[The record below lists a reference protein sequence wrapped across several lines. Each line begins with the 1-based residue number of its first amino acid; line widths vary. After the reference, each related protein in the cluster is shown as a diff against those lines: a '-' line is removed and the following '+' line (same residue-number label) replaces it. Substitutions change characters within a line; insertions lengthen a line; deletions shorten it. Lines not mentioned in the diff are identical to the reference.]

1 VTSTTTNENE
11 RGIDMKKFWTR
22 WRAKRRESTLVATA
36 RGQYERLQP
45 GSVEANRMLS
55 GDGLLITGVL
65 AAITLVVSAAR
76 RTMAQLVRDHDRA
89 INAITSLR
97 LQLTQLPDRLHIV
110 LPAGPGRPDE
120 IDSVEAPGGKSPRGG
135 GGLLRRVK
143 VRKRHGLDIFGDA
156 ITTSAAKVE
165 HDALGERIGDDAA
178 GGITRHRHHVATG
191 WHWAVRALLFFDVLA
206 LMTLT
211 LKLENVSTDL
221 SAWQEQTFDQ
231 AQRLATA
238 TAFALF
244 AALTVGV
251 FAHLVGGLTYRHIH
265 RATDIEGRPTS
276 WRYLIGGW
284 SLLGGLSIL
293 MGVTIFVRLHHEAS
307 ATNSGGS
314 VGTCVAL
321 LIGICGILA
330 PPAVALVEAMDSS
343 PEVQRRSAL
352 ARIVHG
358 ANHDEQ
364 LLGRSIDGHH
374 RALSAIVTEAELLI
388 EETTCAVDHERLVA
402 HQAILTLRT
411 EYGRTGE
418 YVASIA
424 YSERNGGFLADYDH
438 TVQMKPLHDGLARMR
453 AAVVPEADE
462 GQDTAGERVPA
473 PIAPLPTAPTW
484 ADGEGGGES
493 PAA

>member
-1 VTSTTTNENE
+1 
-11 RGIDMKKFWTR
+11 MKKFWTR

-36 RGQYERLQP
+36 RGQYERLRP
-45 GSVEANRMLS
+45 GSVEANRLLS

-65 AAITLVVSAAR
+65 AAIALVVSAAR
-76 RTMAQLVRDHDRA
+76 RTMAQLVRDHDRS

-97 LQLTQLPDRLHIV
+97 LQVAQLPERLHIV
-110 LPAGPGRPDE
+110 LPAAAGKPDE
-120 IDSVEAPGGKSPRGG
+120 IDSVEAPGGKSRRG
-135 GGLLRRVK
+135 GGLLRRIK

-165 HDALGERIGDDAA
+165 HDELGERINDDAA
-178 GGITRHRHHVATG
+178 QGVTRHRHHVATG
-191 WHWAVRALLFFDVLA
+191 WQWAVRALLFFDVLA

-221 SAWQEQTFDQ
+221 AAWQEQTFDQ

-238 TAFALF
+238 IAFALF

-251 FAHLVGGLTYRHIH
+251 FAHLVGGHTYRHIH

-364 LLGRSIDGHH
+364 MLSRSIDGHH

-388 EETTCAVDHERLVA
+388 EETTCAVDHERLAA

-411 EYGRTGE
+411 EYGHTGE

-424 YSERNGGFLADYDH
+424 YPERDGGFLADYDH
-438 TVQMKPLHDGLARMR
+438 AVQMKPLHDGLARMR

-462 GQDTAGERVPA
+462 GPDDDVEQPPA
-473 PIAPLPTAPTW
+473 PVAPLPTTPNWT
-484 ADGEGGGES
+484 DDEGGDES